1 MPAFI
6 DTHAHYFDRKYAS
19 LVEEA
24 LVAEGTAAPTREAAL
39 AGADTLLSS
48 PDFLSVTRAVIN
60 VGTNLENSRVAVE
73 QAGKYP
79 FMAAAVGIHP
89 EDAQGLPD
97 GTPLDPEAT
106 LAALRAWVS
115 DPQRRRDDKIVAIGE
130 IGFDYY
136 WQPMDK
142 DLQRAFFE
150 GQLQIAAETGLPVIV
165 HDRDAHGDSFE
176 AVLKYPTVRGVFHA
190 YGGSAEMARELTRRG
205 WYVGFGGVAT
215 FKNAERVRSVVASVD
230 ITKLLLETDCP
241 YMAPVPFRGKINHS
255 GLIPHVVEVIAP
267 LHGLTPEELAE
278 ITSRNAEALFGLSR
292 VLGNI
297 S

>member
-1 MPAFI
+1 MIRLPRYT
-6 DTHAHYFDRKYAS
+6 DTHAHYFDRKYA
-19 LVEEA
+19 A
-24 LVAEGTAAPTREAAL
+24 LSEGGTDNPTREAAL
-39 AGADTLLSS
+39 AGADTLLTD
-48 PDFLSVTRAVIN
+48 PDFLSKVAAVIN
-60 VGTNLENSRVAVE
+60 VGTNLVNSRTAVDM
-73 QAGKYP
+73 AGKYP

-115 DPQRRRDDKIVAIGE
+115 DPARRKADKIVAIGE

-150 GQLQIAAETGLPVIV
+150 GQMQIAADTGLPVII
-165 HDRDAHGDSFE
+165 HDREAHGDSFE
-176 AVLKYPTVRGVFHA
+176 VILKYPTVKGVFHA

-205 WYVGFGGVAT
+205 WYIGFGGVAT
-215 FKNAERVRSVVASVD
+215 FKNAERVRAVVASVD
-230 ITKLLLETDCP
+230 LSKLLLETDCP

-255 GLIPHVVEVIAP
+255 GLIPYIAEVIAP
-267 LHGLTPEELAE
+267 LHGLTVEELAE
-278 ITSRNAEALFGLSR
+278 VTGRNAEALFGLSR
-292 VLGNI
+292 VLE
-297 S
+297 

>member
-6 DTHAHYFDRKYAS
+6 DTHAHYFDRKFA
-19 LVEEA
+19 A
-24 LVAEGTAAPTREAAL
+24 LTEGGADTPTREAAL
-39 AGADTLLSS
+39 AGADTLLTD
-48 PDFLSVTRAVIN
+48 PDFLSKVAAVIN
-60 VGTNLENSRVAVE
+60 VGTNLDNSRVAVE

-97 GTPLDPEAT
+97 GTPLDPEKE
-106 LAALRAWVS
+106 LSALRAWVS
-115 DPQRRRDDKIVAIGE
+115 DPARRKADKIVAIGE

-150 GQLQIAAETGLPVIV
+150 GQLQIAAETGLPVII
-165 HDRDAHGDSFE
+165 HDRDAHGDSLE
-176 AVLKYPTVRGVFHA
+176 MVLKYPTVRGVFHA
-190 YGGSAEMARELTRRG
+190 YGGSAEMAKELTKRG

-215 FKNAERVRSVVASVD
+215 FKNAQRVRSVVASVD

-255 GLIPHVVEVIAP
+255 GLIPHIAEVIAP
-267 LHGLTPEELAE
+267 LHGLTVEELAE
-278 ITSRNAEALFGLSR
+278 ITNRNAEELFGLSE
-292 VLGNI
+292 VLNPN
-297 S
+297 

>member
-6 DTHAHYFDRKYAS
+6 DAHAHYFDRKYA
-19 LVEEA
+19 A
-24 LVAEGTAAPTREAAL
+24 LSEGGADNPTREAAL

-48 PDFLSVTRAVIN
+48 PDFRAVTRAVIN
-60 VGTNLENSRVAVE
+60 VGTNLVNSQTAVE

-115 DPQRRRDDKIVAIGE
+115 DPDRRKADKIVAIGE

-142 DLQRAFFE
+142 ELQRAFFE
-150 GQLQIAAETGLPVIV
+150 GQMQIAADTGLPVII

-176 AVLKYPTVRGVFHA
+176 VILKYPTVKGVFHA
-190 YGGSAEMARELTRRG
+190 YGGSAEMAKELTKRG
-205 WYVGFGGVAT
+205 WYIGFGGVAT

-241 YMAPVPFRGKINHS
+241 YMAPVPFRGKVNHS
-255 GLIPHVVEVIAP
+255 GLIPYIAEVIAP
-267 LHGLTPEELAE
+267 LHGLTVDELAE
-278 ITSRNAEALFGLSR
+278 VTNRNAEELFRLSA
-292 VLGNI
+292 VLG
-297 S
+297 